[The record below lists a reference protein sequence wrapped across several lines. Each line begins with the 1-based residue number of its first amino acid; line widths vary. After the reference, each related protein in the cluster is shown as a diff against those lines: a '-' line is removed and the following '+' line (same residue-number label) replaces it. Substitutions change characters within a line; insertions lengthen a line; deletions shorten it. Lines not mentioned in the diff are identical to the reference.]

1 MLPTFKWELDANGT
15 KLIIDFHDGGD
26 PDVVVLTRVHSEFGD
41 DQKDEEDDECIL
53 VGHLAAAPEAAI
65 TVDGCPGND
74 TFQVNQNHYYIS
86 FLIL

>member
-1 MLPTFKWELDANGT
+1 MLPTFSWGSVDPA
-15 KLIIDFHDGGD
+15 KLIINFNDGGD
-26 PDVVVLTRVHSEFGD
+26 PGVVNLTRVHSEFGD

-53 VGHLAAAPEAAI
+53 VGHLAAEPEAAI